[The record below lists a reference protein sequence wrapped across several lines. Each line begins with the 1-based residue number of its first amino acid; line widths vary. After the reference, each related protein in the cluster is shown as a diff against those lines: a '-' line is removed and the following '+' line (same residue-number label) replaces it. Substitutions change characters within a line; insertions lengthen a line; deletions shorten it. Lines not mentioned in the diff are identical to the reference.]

1 MALNEA
7 VRSRIADLVA
17 RHRVVLFMKGTRTAP
32 QCGFSAQVVQILD
45 ELLPAYETVDALA
58 SPELREGIKE
68 FSQWPTIPQLY
79 VEGKFVGG
87 CDIVREMSASG
98 ELQRLLGPGRAPA
111 GVPPVIEVTE
121 AAARAFEAALA
132 GSPGD
137 WLRLTIG
144 PSFQHDLFLGAR
156 EPGDVEAHAKGLTLL
171 LDPSTVRRAS
181 GLGIDYVTGPTGG
194 FKLTNPNEPPKVKP
208 LAPAELKAMLDRGEV
223 VLFDVRPE
231 SERAIAS
238 IAGARALDGAG
249 QDDLRRLPRETPIA
263 FHCHHG
269 VRSQQAAVQA
279 LGEGFRK
286 VFNLSGGID
295 EWSRTVD
302 STVPRY

>member
-1 MALNEA
+1 MALTEA
-7 VRSRIADLVA
+7 VRGRLADLVA
-17 RHRVVLFMKGTRTAP
+17 GHRVVLFMKGTRTAP

-45 ELLPAYETVDALA
+45 ELLPSYETVDALA
-58 SPELREGIKE
+58 SQELREGIKE
-68 FSQWPTIPQLY
+68 FSQWPTLPQLY
-79 VEGKFVGG
+79 VEGKLVGG

-98 ELQRLLGPGRAPA
+98 ELQKLLGAGPA
-111 GVPPVIEVTE
+111 SDVAPPVIEVTE
-121 AAARAFEAALA
+121 AAAKAFEAALA

-137 WLRLTIG
+137 SVRLTIG

-156 EPGDVEAHAKGLTLL
+156 EPGDVEVHAKGLTLL
-171 LDPSTVRRAS
+171 LDPPSVRRAT
-181 GLGIDYVTGPTGG
+181 GLRIDYVTQPANG

-208 LAPAELKAMLDRGEV
+208 LAPAELKAMLDGGKV

-238 IAGARALDGAG
+238 IAGARALDSGG
-249 QDDLRRLPRETPIA
+249 QDYLRTLPPETPIA

-269 VRSQQAAVQA
+269 VRSQQAALQA
-279 LGEGFRK
+279 IREGFRN
-286 VFNLSGGID
+286 VFNASGGID